1 MSNEL
6 STTDALPA
14 ISTDSLISIAN
25 KAEAR
30 IDAVKKIKALSLRVT
45 NHQDWVDQNGKP
57 YLQTSGGEKI
67 ARLFGISWT
76 VEEPR
81 TQQDGDEGHY
91 MVTYKGVFA
100 LGNASIECIGTRS
113 SKDGF
118 FKKYEKGGYVEGKYS
133 QGKEMP
139 AGAIDIGDVVKSAY
153 TNLIGNGITRLL
165 GIRNLTYDDL
175 AESGI
180 DVSQITKVEYK
191 SKVKSPQSK
200 SSQAVINQKGCASES
215 AKNDVGIMIGVENVT
230 MSNGEKDGKAWT
242 KYHIKD
248 TSGGDWT
255 TFDKKIA
262 EDAKKAKESG
272 ECVSIK
278 TETKGKYTNI
288 VALTTTKVEGIE
300 AGEDEMSEAE
310 FSKIA
315 EEAAKGLDL

>member
-6 STTDALPA
+6 ENTGEALTV
-14 ISTDSLISIAN
+14 ISTDSLINIAN

-30 IDAVKKIKALSLRVT
+30 IEAVKKIKGLSLRVT
-45 NHQDWVDQNGKP
+45 NYQDWVDQNGKP

-91 MVTYKGVFA
+91 MVTYKGIFT

-118 FKKYEKGGYVEGKYS
+118 FKKYKD
-133 QGKEMP
+133 GKEQP
-139 AGAIDIGDVVKSAY
+139 AGTIDIGDVVKSAY

-180 DVSQITKVEYK
+180 DVSKITKVEYK
-191 SKVKSPQSK
+191 TKVKTPQSK
-200 SSQAVINQKGCASES
+200 SAPVQQPAQSEGLVKVRTIITS
-215 AKNDVGIMIGVENVT
+215 VTQFECKNKNVKYIVHGD
-230 MSNGEKDGKAWT
+230 GEI
-242 KYHIKD
+242 KY
-248 TSGGDWT
+248 S
-255 TFDKKIA
+255 TFDVKMATLAKSLGGTGVQVDITHKP
-262 EDAKKAKESG
+262 DAYKTIES
-272 ECVSIK
+272 ID
-278 TETKGKYTNI
+278 T
-288 VALTTTKVEGIE
+288 LPIE
-300 AGEDEMSEAE
+300 EPNDPGL
-310 FSKIA
+310 SKLA
-315 EEAAKGLDL
+315 EEAAKGLNL

>member
-1 MSNEL
+1 MKDKMSNEL
-6 STTDALPA
+6 ENTGEALTV
-14 ISTDSLISIAN
+14 ISTDSLINIAN

-30 IDAVKKIKALSLRVT
+30 IEAVKKIKGLSLRVT
-45 NHQDWVDQNGKP
+45 NYQDWVDQNGKP

-91 MVTYKGVFA
+91 MVTYKGIFT

-118 FKKYEKGGYVEGKYS
+118 FKKYEKGTYVNDKYV
-133 QGKEMP
+133 QGKELP
-139 AGAIDIGDVVKSAY
+139 PGSIDIGDVVKSAY

-180 DVSQITKVEYK
+180 DVSKITKVEYK
-191 SKVKSPQSK
+191 SKVKTPQSK
-200 SSQAVINQKGCASES
+200 SAQASQPAQTEGE
-215 AKNDVGIMIGVENVT
+215 IMIGIKEVT
-230 MSNGEKDGKAWT
+230 IKTGKKKDGNEWT

-248 TSGGDWT
+248 TTGGEWT
-255 TFDKKIA
+255 TFDRKIA
-262 EDAKKAKESG
+262 EEAKKAKESG
-272 ECVSIK
+272 QGVIIQ
-278 TETKGKYTNI
+278 TETKGEYVNI
-288 VALTTTKVEGIE
+288 VSMTLMPEE
-300 AGEDEMSEAE
+300 NPDPEL
-310 FSKIA
+310 SKLA

>member
-6 STTDALPA
+6 NQDTGEVLTA
-14 ISTDSLISIAN
+14 ISTDSLISIAH

-30 IDAVKKIKALSLRVT
+30 IEAVKKIKGLSLRVT
-45 NHQDWVDQNGKP
+45 NYQDWVDQNGKP

-81 TQQDGDEGHY
+81 TQQDGDDGHY
-91 MVTYKGVFA
+91 MVTYKGIFT

-118 FKKYEKGGYVEGKYS
+118 FKKYEKGTYVDGKYV
-133 QGKEMP
+133 QGKELP
-139 AGAIDIGDVVKSAY
+139 PSAIDIGDVVKSAY

-191 SKVKSPQSK
+191 TKVKTPQSK
-200 SSQAVINQKGCASES
+200 SAPAAPTNNTGEM
-215 AKNDVGIMIGVENVT
+215 MIGIAAVT
-230 MSNGEKDGKAWT
+230 IKTGKKEDGSEWT
-242 KYHIKD
+242 KYYIKD
-248 TSGGDWT
+248 TNGVDWT

-262 EDAKKAKESG
+262 EEAKKAKESG
-272 ECVSIK
+272 TGVTIK

-288 VALTTTKVEGIE
+288 VSMTPMPEEPNDPELSKLADEAAQE
-300 AGEDEMSEAE
+300 AG
-310 FSKIA
+310 
-315 EEAAKGLDL
+315 L

>member
-1 MSNEL
+1 MVNEL
-6 STTDALPA
+6 ENTGEALTV
-14 ISTDSLISIAN
+14 ISTDSLINIAN

-30 IDAVKKIKALSLRVT
+30 IEAVKKIKGLSLRVT

-81 TQQDGDEGHY
+81 TQQDGDDGHY
-91 MVTYKGVFA
+91 MVTYKGIFT

-118 FKKYEKGGYVEGKYS
+118 FKKYKEGKE
-133 QGKEMP
+133 QP
-139 AGAIDIGDVVKSAY
+139 AAAIDIGDVVKSAY

-180 DVSQITKVEYK
+180 DVSKITKVEYK
-191 SKVKSPQSK
+191 TKVKTPQSK
-200 SSQAVINQKGCASES
+200 SAPASQPTQTS
-215 AKNDVGIMIGVENVT
+215 GIMIGIESVT
-230 MSNGEKDGKAWT
+230 IKMGKKKDGTEWI

-248 TSGGDWT
+248 TTGGDWT

-262 EDAKKAKESG
+262 EEAKKAKESG
-272 ECVSIK
+272 VGVTIQ
-278 TETKGKYTNI
+278 TETKGEYVNI
-288 VALTTTKVEGIE
+288 LSMTPMPEEPNDPKLTKL
-300 AGEDEMSEAE
+300 
-310 FSKIA
+310 A
-315 EEAAKGLDL
+315 EEATKGLNL